1 MNERKFLIRNAK
13 KARDLINGK
22 LIIKPKDKSGDL
34 VTNFDEKLENFF
46 IKKIKKAYP
55 DFDIVSEEANSK
67 QSLTKNCFV
76 IDPIDGTNNFARK
89 IPMWGIQVACIK
101 NGETVASVI
110 YLPVYD
116 ELYSADKTGAYLN
129 DDKITVNRQNERI
142 GVYTIGGSIAQEY
155 EMQTKNP
162 NFRHFGSA
170 AFSLAMVACGK
181 TSACFFREN
190 INPWDFIPGEFLVK
204 MAGGF
209 SFMKDHIRVCANM
222 QSWSNLLSK
231 ADTFIE
237 KTQKTEQVASNQQ
250 QKITI
255 LQESKKP
262 TEEKIKQSSIKKQ
275 ESIQQPV
282 RATMPTLKTS
292 QEAKERA
299 LQLHNMSMQNTEKH
313 ISIASNSE
321 KQTAKKIKQIPEMPT
336 FFMEE
341 SETIIET
348 FKVEI
353 PEPIEP
359 KPLTVDEVLVDGKT
373 ETTNIKTPIKNIQK
387 TIPKP
392 IRPTL
397 APTTKRISLAEA
409 KKRKIIM

>member
-55 DFDIVSEEANSK
+55 DFDIVSEEKNSK

-129 DDKITVNRQNERI
+129 DDKIHVNRQNEKI
-142 GVYTIGGSIAQEY
+142 GVYTIGGSIPQEY

-231 ADTFIE
+231 ADTFTGYVS
-237 KTQKTEQVASNQQ
+237 KTNSTNPKQ
-250 QKITI
+250 I
-255 LQESKKP
+255 QESTKGQIKLVTRKTVFPQSP
-262 TEEKIKQSSIKKQ
+262 TQ
-275 ESIQQPV
+275 
-282 RATMPTLKTS
+282 ATTPTLKTS
-292 QEAKERA
+292 PKADDRKNYTDNTSSEK
-299 LQLHNMSMQNTEKH
+299 TEKH
-313 ISIASNSE
+313 ITITDNSKNQAVE
-321 KQTAKKIKQIPEMPT
+321 KAQQTTETPT

-341 SETIIET
+341 SEAIIET
-348 FKVEI
+348 FRVEI
-353 PEPIEP
+353 PAPVEPN
-359 KPLTVDEVLVDGKT
+359 PLTIDEILVDKKT
-373 ETTNIKTPIKNIQK
+373 ETTKEKISVKTVQKVTQRPIQQ
-387 TIPKP
+387 
-392 IRPTL
+392 
-397 APTTKRISLAEA
+397 ATKKISLAEA
-409 KKRKIIM
+409 RKRKIIM

>member
-55 DFDIVSEEANSK
+55 DFDIVSEETNSK
-67 QSLTKNCFV
+67 KCLTKNCFI

-129 DDKITVNRQNERI
+129 DDKIHVNRQNEKI
-142 GVYTIGGSIAQEY
+142 GVYTIGGSIPQEY

-209 SFMKDHIRVCANM
+209 SFMKNHIHVCANI
-222 QSWSNLLSK
+222 QSWSNLLSRTE
-231 ADTFIE
+231 TFDKNKI
-237 KTQKTEQVASNQQ
+237 NQPEN
-250 QKITI
+250 K
-255 LQESKKP
+255 
-262 TEEKIKQSSIKKQ
+262 EEKENTNNQT
-275 ESIQQPV
+275 ES
-282 RATMPTLKTS
+282 TLIEESHTS
-292 QEAKERA
+292 
-299 LQLHNMSMQNTEKH
+299 N
-313 ISIASNSE
+313 
-321 KQTAKKIKQIPEMPT
+321 KIKISDSTKSDEEQTTTQTPQPKQAKNQPTKLKIKDLDETIPE
-336 FFMEE
+336 FYLEN

-348 FKVEI
+348 FSVEI
-353 PEPIEP
+353 PEPVEP
-359 KPLTVDEVLVDGKT
+359 KPLTVDEVLVDKKT
-373 ETTNIKTPIKNIQK
+373 ESIIESNQNSMKTKKPVA
-387 TIPKP
+387 IPRK
-392 IRPTL
+392 
-397 APTTKRISLAEA
+397 KSISLSEA
-409 KKRKIIM
+409 RKRKIIM